1 MAFSFITKVKMASRN
16 ILKNKRRSVVT
27 LLSISIGFI
36 ALSLFEGYF
45 TYIYRSLEQEAI
57 IGERLGHLTIV
68 KKDFYEKGS
77 VEPKKYVFD
86 SQELETMTERL
97 SLVDGIKMISP
108 RLHINGLIS
117 NGDVSHIFLSEGILA
132 EDLLQLRK
140 GDIYEDAPGYLD
152 PKDDRGA
159 VLSSGLAKML
169 DVEPDNYASQD
180 LVIVAATIDG
190 MMSAS
195 DVNIADLTDT
205 GSVATNDKFVLIP
218 LDLARE
224 LYDVEGADR
233 VIILMETPEQAE
245 AAMPSILALLE
256 QSGLDVEIKDW
267 KELSMY
273 YSQVKGLFDMMHL
286 FISLVVVLVVLFSV
300 LNTMGQAIVERT
312 REIGTLRAIGMK
324 ERTLTGLFVYEGML
338 LVAIG
343 SVVGFIATYIIGGA
357 INYADIRYLAPD
369 SSSEVNLIID
379 LLIENLISTS
389 IVFIALAAFA
399 SYLPAKKAAKK
410 PITEALGHV

>member
-1 MAFSFITKVKMASRN
+1 MASRN

-68 KKDFYEKGS
+68 KTDFYEKGS

-86 SQELETMTERL
+86 SQELKTITERL

-152 PKDDRGA
+152 PTDERGA

-169 DVEPDNYASQD
+169 DVDPDNYASQD

-195 DVNIADLTDT
+195 DVNIADMTDT

-245 AAMPSILALLE
+245 AAMPNILSLLE

-324 ERTLTGLFVYEGML
+324 ERTLTGLFVYEGIL
-338 LVAIG
+338 LVVIG
-343 SVVGFIATYIIGGA
+343 SVVGLIATYMIGGA

>member
-68 KKDFYEKGS
+68 KTDFYEKGS

-97 SLVDGIKMISP
+97 VQVNGIKMISP

-132 EDLLQLRK
+132 DDLLQLRK

-152 PKDDRGA
+152 PTDDRGA

-169 DVEPDNYASQD
+169 DVDPDNYASQD

-195 DVNIADLTDT
+195 DVNIADMTDT

-233 VIILMETPEQAE
+233 VIILMETPDQAE
-245 AAMPSILALLE
+245 AAMPNILALLE

-343 SVVGFIATYIIGGA
+343 SVVGLIATYIIGGA

>member
-1 MAFSFITKVKMASRN
+1 M
-16 ILKNKRRSVVT
+16 
-27 LLSISIGFI
+27 
-36 ALSLFEGYF
+36 
-45 TYIYRSLEQEAI
+45 
-57 IGERLGHLTIV
+57 TIV
-68 KKDFYEKGS
+68 KTDFYEKGS

-86 SQELETMTERL
+86 SQELKTITERL

-152 PKDDRGA
+152 PTDERGA

-169 DVEPDNYASQD
+169 DVDPDNYASQD

-195 DVNIADLTDT
+195 DVNIADMTDT

-245 AAMPSILALLE
+245 AAMPNILSLLE

-324 ERTLTGLFVYEGML
+324 ERTLTGLFVYEGIL
-338 LVAIG
+338 LVVIG
-343 SVVGFIATYIIGGA
+343 SVVGLIATYMIGGA